1 MASNAPSSI
10 SDTFGDLSFER
21 PWSIRADRRE
31 ALTRSPIVTT
41 SWDDGHSLDMRL
53 AGILDK
59 YNIRGTFYITRNY
72 LKMRLTDTEIVE
84 LSKRH
89 EIGAHTITH
98 PVLPEIP
105 LPEAER
111 EIHESKLWLENL
123 LGSEVSM
130 FCYPYGCY
138 DESIVNAVRKAGFR
152 GARTVKRF
160 RIARPSNPYEM
171 NTTVHMQPLAP
182 TGQRSHLGFIWPP
195 SLSLLV
201 RLCPSSLRSPLP
213 PLVRDYL
220 DLRKELR
227 VSVYYL
233 KDWRSL
239 ARSIFDFSLRSGGVF
254 HLWGHSWVVEKFD
267 MWEDLENV
275 LEYISGRRA
284 CTYATNGEILAQ
296 PAASKQASLTN

>member
-1 MASNAPSSI
+1 M
-10 SDTFGDLSFER
+10 
-21 PWSIRADRRE
+21 
-31 ALTRSPIVTT
+31 RSLIVTT

-59 YNIRGTFYITRNY
+59 YNIRGTFYITKNY

-105 LPEAER
+105 LLEAER

-152 GARTVKRF
+152 GARTVKMF

-171 NTTVHMQPLAP
+171 NTTVHVQPLALAV
-182 TGQRSHLGFIWPP
+182 QRSRLGFTWPLF
-195 SLSLLV
+195 LSLLV
-201 RLCPSSLRSPLP
+201 RRRPSSPLRSSLP
-213 PLVRDYL
+213 PL
-220 DLRKELR
+220 
-227 VSVYYL
+227 
-233 KDWRSL
+233 DWRGL

-254 HLWGHSWVVEKFD
+254 HLYGHSWVVEKFD

-275 LEYISGRRA
+275 LEYISGRRRLHL
-284 CTYATNGEILAQ
+284 CN
-296 PAASKQASLTN
+296 